1 MSEFP
6 NGQPAP
12 ARYTRSALFPQR
24 IHRILDTTAQI
35 ADALRGINRNRHP
48 DAIRFHR
55 ICALVWLFR
64 VRRAFGGYWRLARPW
79 VGSRVICRHL
89 YLLHSVVASCYD
101 SALMKLVRTP
111 PFRDV
116 QADERLADQTLRW
129 DPALFD
135 DRRYRLLTDEDLAYV
150 TRRIEKSA
158 NHIRDRVS
166 DLRHAVWEELDRVQ
180 NCPPSPITR
189 TADEVVT
196 FFRSD
201 RWHNV
206 APWRETAYQ
215 FRTTSEAK
223 AQREGRTLKAPAD
236 APVVLKGPDKK
247 VILWGN
253 LKPPLTPAQYGVVKA
268 LVDAHAANERLS
280 KTQLEK
286 QAKDARGNPIEDPL
300 GALERLCKKDPDWKK
315 AIDMAGTPGRGY
327 SQGHRI
333 LISTSE

>member
-1 MSEFP
+1 MASLP
-6 NGQPAP
+6 R
-12 ARYTRSALFPQR
+12 RYTRSALFPQR
-24 IHRILDTTAQI
+24 IHRILDTTATDGGCVARNQSQPTSGRHQVSQNLCTGV
-35 ADALRGINRNRHP
+35 ALSGQES
-48 DAIRFHR
+48 
-55 ICALVWLFR
+55 
-64 VRRAFGGYWRLARPW
+64 VRWVLASGTPLGGLTSNMSSSVP
-79 VGSRVICRHL
+79 S
-89 YLLHSVVASCYD
+89 HSVVASCYD

-189 TADEVVT
+189 TADEVDT

-206 APWRETAYQ
+206 APWRGRLRQ
-215 FRTTSEAK
+215 F
-223 AQREGRTLKAPAD
+223 
-236 APVVLKGPDKK
+236 
-247 VILWGN
+247 
-253 LKPPLTPAQYGVVKA
+253 
-268 LVDAHAANERLS
+268 
-280 KTQLEK
+280 
-286 QAKDARGNPIEDPL
+286 
-300 GALERLCKKDPDWKK
+300 
-315 AIDMAGTPGRGY
+315 
-327 SQGHRI
+327 
-333 LISTSE
+333 